1 MSSTFGNALKITI
14 FGQSHAPAIGV
25 CMEGFPAGFT
35 PDFDELNAFLA
46 RRAPGQGAYTTARRE
61 PDRPEFLAGLVRG
74 HTCGAPVTAI
84 IRNTDTRSGDYAA
97 FTDVPRPSHA
107 DYPAQVKWQ
116 GAQDSAGG
124 GHFSGRLTAP
134 LCIAGG
140 LCLQYLHAR
149 GIEIT
154 AHIERIGAAQDRR
167 FTPTQPET
175 LAKAKLPVLD
185 PDSAEAM
192 LAQIAAAKAEGDSV
206 GGCIECAVT
215 GLPAG
220 LGSPMFGGMENRI
233 AAIVFGIPAVKGV
246 EFGEGFGAARLRGSE
261 NNDGFCVRDGKISTL
276 TNHCGGILGGITNGM
291 PLRFRAAVKP
301 TPSIFRPQRSVNLET
316 MEETTLQIQGRHDPC
331 IVPRAVPVM
340 EAAAAIAI
348 YDALLGY
355 QKERM

>member
-35 PDFDELNAFLA
+35 PDLDELNAFLA

-220 LGSPMFGGMENRI
+220 LGSPMFGGMENRLAQI
-233 AAIVFGIPAVKGV
+233 LFGIPAVKGV
-246 EFGEGFGAARLRGSE
+246 EFGSGFACAGMRGSE
-261 NNDGFCVRDGKISTL
+261 HNDPYFMQDGAVRTR
-276 TNHCGGILGGITNGM
+276 TNHAGGILGGLTTAM
-291 PLRFRAAVKP
+291 PVIFRVAVKP
-301 TPSIFRPQRSVNLET
+301 TPSIARPQESVSLQRGEDAVLE
-316 MEETTLQIQGRHDPC
+316 IHGRHDPC
-331 IVPRAVPVM
+331 IVPRAVPCV

-348 YDALLGY
+348 LDALL
-355 QKERM
+355 EENL

>member
-35 PDFDELNAFLA
+35 PDLDELNAFLA

-61 PDRPEFLAGLVRG
+61 PDRPEFLAGLVNG

-206 GGCIECAVT
+206 GGCIECAAT

-220 LGSPMFGGMENRI
+220 LGSPMFGGMENRLAQI
-233 AAIVFGIPAVKGV
+233 LFGIPAVKGV
-246 EFGEGFGAARLRGSE
+246 EFGSGFACAGMRGSE
-261 NNDGFCVRDGKISTL
+261 HNDPYFMQDGAVRTR
-276 TNHCGGILGGITNGM
+276 TNHAGGILGGLTTAM
-291 PLRFRAAVKP
+291 PVIFRVAVKP
-301 TPSIFRPQRSVNLET
+301 TPSIARPQESVSLQRGEDAVLE
-316 MEETTLQIQGRHDPC
+316 IHGRHDPC
-331 IVPRAVPVM
+331 IVPRAVPCV

-348 YDALLGY
+348 LDALL
-355 QKERM
+355 EENL